1 MPESQQ
7 TKLCKYCKIEI
18 PKDAKV
24 CPNCKKRQSP
34 HGCLIVLLVAVV
46 LIVLIAIAG
55 GGSET
60 SGASSTSSGGASS
73 TAGAPAEAASGSAEA
88 VPQPTEA
95 PAVYGPGDTAE
106 DNGIRVTLV
115 NAEITTGSGYS
126 VAADGNIFVV
136 LEFEVENESNTDI
149 SVSSMLSFEAYC
161 DDYAVNQSLT
171 PLTLYPDQSSLD
183 GSVAAGRKLNG
194 LIAYE
199 VPADFQNLDVTFT
212 PSFWGNR
219 SVTFSIPNA

>member
-7 TKLCKYCKIEI
+7 TKLCKHCKTEI

-24 CPNCKKRQSP
+24 CPNCKKRQTP
-34 HGCLIVLLVAVV
+34 HGCLIAVVVVIV
-46 LIVLIAIAG
+46 LIVLLAIAG
-55 GGSET
+55 GGSDST
-60 SGASSTSSGGASS
+60 SASSAPADTASS
-73 TAGAPAEAASGSAEA
+73 TASAPSDASGGSAEA
-88 VPQPTEA
+88 EPQPTEA
-95 PAVYGPGDTAE
+95 PAVYGVGDTAE
-106 DNGIRVTLV
+106 DSGVRVTLV
-115 NAEITTGSGYS
+115 NAEITAGSGYS
-126 VAADGNIFVV
+126 VAADGNTFVV
-136 LEFEVENESNTDI
+136 LEFEVENESDSDI

-171 PLTLYPDQSSLD
+171 PLTLYPDKSTLD

-199 VPADFQNLDVTFT
+199 VPADFQNLDITFI

-219 SVTFSIPNA
+219 SVSFRIPNA